1 MPTRLP
7 FEGRIIPTKPPFE
20 GRIVPARPSFKTAW
34 RDLNRRSMT
43 LWLLFFGCIPGMFL
57 LAYVVNDLLLP
68 EEPFLVVTLAWMP
81 ATAWAGGKMA
91 NFICPRCTRA
101 FFKDRHFFWPLRR
114 SCAHCSLR
122 RWTDDE
128 RPAAAG

>member
-1 MPTRLP
+1 MLTRLP
-7 FEGRIIPTKPPFE
+7 LE

-68 EEPFLVVTLAWMP
+68 EEAFLVVMLAWMP

-101 FFKDRHFFWPLRR
+101 FFENRYFFKPLRR
-114 SCAHCSLR
+114 NCAHCNL
-122 RWTDDE
+122 T
-128 RPAAAG
+128 RPAKEMPPPAAI

>member
-1 MPTRLP
+1 MPTTLP
-7 FEGRIIPTKPPFE
+7 FEV
-20 GRIVPARPSFKTAW
+20 RIVPARPSFRRAW
-34 RDLNRRSMT
+34 RDLNRRSAT

-57 LAYVVNDLLLP
+57 LAYVGNHLLLP

-81 ATAWAGGKMA
+81 AIAWAGGKMA

-101 FFKDRHFFWPLRR
+101 FFKDRHFFWPLKR

-128 RPAAAG
+128 PAAAG

>member
-1 MPTRLP
+1 MLTRLP
-7 FEGRIIPTKPPFE
+7 FEGRIIPTKPPLE

-68 EEPFLVVTLAWMP
+68 EEAFLVVMLASGAAALIAACGGGRTTSDRQRP
-81 ATAWAGGKMA
+81 A
-91 NFICPRCTRA
+91 
-101 FFKDRHFFWPLRR
+101 RR
-114 SCAHCSLR
+114 SSRIGTSSSRSGETALIA
-122 RWTDDE
+122 T
-128 RPAAAG
+128 